1 MRGRKPSH
9 AHTQRQRIAYH
20 KFLGE
25 GGGTRGVRERRDGV
39 GGAGVDYAGI
49 VGVEMVLGLG
59 MEEDV
64 QMGRDVEV

>member
-1 MRGRKPSH
+1 M
-9 AHTQRQRIAYH
+9 
-20 KFLGE
+20 
-25 GGGTRGVRERRDGV
+25 RERRDGV